1 LVGRSEAVLDIE
13 HGFRDPRIGPAAAE
27 ISAHGFAYPLRV
39 VARLPFIDQA
49 DRAHD
54 LARGTEPALKAV
66 MRDESG
72 LYGMELAAIRNALD
86 RENVSAVAAG
96 GERKARIDPS
106 PI

>member
-1 LVGRSEAVLDIE
+1 
-13 HGFRDPRIGPAAAE
+13 
-27 ISAHGFAYPLRV
+27 
-39 VARLPFIDQA
+39 
-49 DRAHD
+49 
-54 LARGTEPALKAV
+54 